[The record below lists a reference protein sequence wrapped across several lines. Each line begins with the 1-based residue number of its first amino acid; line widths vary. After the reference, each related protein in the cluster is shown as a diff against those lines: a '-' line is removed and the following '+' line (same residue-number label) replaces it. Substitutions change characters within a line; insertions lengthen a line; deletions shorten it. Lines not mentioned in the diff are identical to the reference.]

1 MQPHGGEKVKVHA
14 GGCVLEGKHPGRP
27 GHSGRGNKGRANG
40 GMAWIGDVKAAVTG
54 KEMALM
60 SAGRRTGVGGGALN
74 VEELVVTLS

>member
-1 MQPHGGEKVKVHA
+1 MQPHSGEKVKVHA
-14 GGCVLEGKHPGRP
+14 GGCVLEGKHTGRP
-27 GHSGRGNKGRANG
+27 GLSGRGHKGRVNG

-60 SAGRRTGVGGGALN
+60 SAGRRAAVGGGARN